1 MHRPQHVSTRH
12 YSPRSQATG
21 LLELQCC
28 LLVHQR
34 SSRGSKTLAF
44 FGEYGSLLLLPPNFF
59 LPFVFV
65 FVFAFEFVFSA
76 SLPPIPSPFLRFV
89 SCMYVC
95 AHTCL
100 LRSALLLLL
109 CSTCFG
115 TKKRW
120 GAHQS
125 PGRNLLCQGGCK
137 APIVGWMYPSLI
149 CLALHTHPH
158 TLICV

>member
-44 FGEYGSLLLLPPNFF
+44 FGEYGSLLLLPQTSFF
-59 LPFVFV
+59 H
-65 FVFAFEFVFSA
+65 SCSCSRSRSNSC
-76 SLPPIPSPFLRFV
+76 SLPHCPHPIPFLTLCF
-89 SCMYVC
+89 MYVC
-95 AHTCL
+95 MRSHMPTMERASITTLFYL
-100 LRSALLLLL
+100 LWN
-109 CSTCFG
+109 
-115 TKKRW
+115 KKKM